1 VAETGDES
9 PAAEESAGAES
20 GGAES
25 GQAVANAA
33 ISEEEVSALLETNAD
48 AALPFDLSARRISR
62 TQLPMLEFL
71 CRNFAERVG
80 PTLSGLLTR
89 DVTMQFDN
97 LQSVKA
103 GDLQA
108 GLPLPASV
116 AIVRLKPLPGV
127 CFVTVDPALLLM
139 LLDGFFGGTGR
150 ATADTLAAAAPAAQ
164 RFLGLLI
171 RSISADLTAAW
182 GPIAPVELELVKQE
196 TNPRFLQMGDR
207 DEPLIVAKFSVSLGG
222 NSGHIDWAFPEPLLA
237 PVHEALESDGGKPAV
252 RAQTAW
258 APVIA
263 TMLQEAEV
271 EARAILVETRISLG
285 ELVRLVPGDVIPIE
299 PPQDVRLLAGD
310 VPIYRGKFGISQGRN
325 ALKITAR
332 GSA

>member
-1 VAETGDES
+1 M
-9 PAAEESAGAES
+9 AES
-20 GGAES
+20 GSDAAAADEAADTGGGGPDE
-25 GQAVANAA
+25 AVANAA
-33 ISEEEVSALLETNAD
+33 ISEEEVSALLEPNAD

-103 GDLQA
+103 CDLQA
-108 GLPLPASV
+108 ALPLPASV
-116 AIVRLKPLPGV
+116 AVVRLKPLPGA
-127 CFVTVDPALLLM
+127 CFVAVDPALLLM

-150 ATADTLAAAAPAAQ
+150 ATADTQAAAAPAAQ

-171 RSISADLTAAW
+171 RGFAADLTAAW
-182 GPIAPVELELVKQE
+182 APIAPIELELVTQE
-196 TNPRFLQMGDR
+196 TNPRFLQMGER
-207 DEPLIVAKFSVSLGG
+207 EEPLIVAKFSVSLGG
-222 NSGHIDWAFPEPLLA
+222 NSGHIDWMFPEPMLA
-237 PVHEALESDGGKPAV
+237 PVHEALESDSGKPAV

-263 TMLQEAEV
+263 SMLQETLV
-271 EARAILVETRISLG
+271 EARAILVETQISLG
-285 ELVRLVPGDVIPIE
+285 DLVRLVPGDVIPIE
-299 PPQDVRLLAGD
+299 APQEVRLLAGD
-310 VPIYRGKFGISQGRN
+310 VPVYRGKFGISQGRN
-325 ALKITAR
+325 ALKIIAR

>member
-1 VAETGDES
+1 MAETSSDGSALAEPVDAGD
-9 PAAEESAGAES
+9 AGPDE
-20 GGAES
+20 
-25 GQAVANAA
+25 AVANAA

-48 AALPFDLSARRISR
+48 APLAFDLSARRISR

-116 AIVRLKPLPGV
+116 AIVRLKPLPGE
-127 CFVTVDPALLLM
+127 CFVAVDPALLLM

-150 ATADTLAAAAPAAQ
+150 ATADTQAAAAPAAQ

-171 RSISADLTAAW
+171 RGFAADLTAAW
-182 GPIAPVELELVKQE
+182 APIAPVELELVKQE
-196 TNPRFLQMGDR
+196 TNPRFLQMGER
-207 DEPLIVAKFSVSLGG
+207 EQPLIVAKFSVSLGG
-222 NSGHIDWAFPEPLLA
+222 NSGHIDWMFPEAMLA
-237 PVHEALESDGGKPAV
+237 PVHEALESDGGRPAV
-252 RAQTAW
+252 RTQTAW

-263 TMLQEAEV
+263 TMLQETQI
-271 EARAILVETRISLG
+271 EARAILVETQISLG

-299 PPQDVRLLAGD
+299 APQDVRLLAGD
-310 VPIYRGKFGISQGRN
+310 VPVYRGKFGISQGRN
-325 ALKITAR
+325 ALKIIAR